1 MAENAKDMQD
11 MTEIR
16 FEKLSFGEGYSA
28 LIGAGALDELPA
40 EAGRLTACAKA
51 AVITDS
57 GVPEEHVSR
66 CVKGLSSVFEE
77 VVLVTLPAGEENK
90 KLSAA
95 EGIYERLYEAGF
107 TRADCVVGLGGGVA
121 LDIAGFAAAT
131 YLRGL
136 GFISVPTTVIAQTDS
151 AYGGKTGVDL
161 FEGKNHIGVFR
172 SPLAVICDTELLATL
187 PERERV
193 CGMGEVIKYGAIAE
207 PRILE
212 KVSRGLPDES
222 TVALCASIKKRFAE
236 ADEFDRGERRA
247 LNFGHTYGHAIE
259 AASGYSVPHGQA
271 VAYGMLAAVRIGER
285 LGLTEAGVYDR
296 LEAACRAAGLD
307 TDREEH
313 AREAEGFLMRDKKSD
328 GERIDFV
335 LLKKLGEPVRI
346 RLSRDELKL

>member
-1 MAENAKDMQD
+1 

-16 FEKLSFGEGYSA
+16 FEKLSIGCGYSA
-28 LIGAGALDELPA
+28 LIGAGVLDALPGV
-40 EAGRLTACAKA
+40 AGRLTECRKA

-57 GVPEEHVSR
+57 GVPKEHVTR
-66 CVKGLSSVFEE
+66 CLDGLSSVFEE
-77 VVLVTLPAGEENK
+77 TVLVTLPAGEENK
-90 KLSAA
+90 TLSAV
-95 EGIYERLYEAGF
+95 EGIYGRLYDAGF
-107 TRADCVVGLGGGVA
+107 TRADSIIGLGGGVA

-172 SPLAVICDTELLATL
+172 DPIAVICDTELLSTL

-193 CGMGEVIKYGAIAE
+193 CGMGEVIKYGAIAA
-207 PRILE
+207 PGILDT
-212 KVSRGLPDES
+212 VSRKLPDEG
-222 TVALCASIKKRFAE
+222 TVALCVGIKKRFVE

-285 LGLTEAGVYDR
+285 LGVTEAGVYDR
-296 LEAACRAAGLD
+296 LEAACTASGLD
-307 TDREEH
+307 TDWEER
-313 AREAEGFLMRDKKSD
+313 ARNAEAYLSRDKKSD
-328 GERIDFV
+328 GGKIDFV
-335 LLKKLGEPVRI
+335 LLKKLGEPI
-346 RLSRDELKL
+346 RLGLTKRELAI